1 MTEDEGDDNE
11 EDVRKVHYNEREEE
25 EEEVDLREYEE
36 EVRAD
41 IHCSVAK
48 LCPMSASGSSI

>member
-1 MTEDEGDDNE
+1 M
-11 EDVRKVHYNEREEE
+11 HYNEKEEEDMMEE

-48 LCPMSASGSSI
+48 LCPRSASGSSI

>member
-1 MTEDEGDDNE
+1 MRE
-11 EDVRKVHYNEREEE
+11 ED
-25 EEEVDLREYEE
+25 EVDLREYDEEVVMIPHEE

-48 LCPMSASGSSI
+48 LCPRSASGSSL